1 MVRTQI
7 SLEKEAYE
15 AAKAEAERT
24 GISLAEFLRRSVAA
38 ALGEG
43 SRRKRPWL
51 RHAGALS
58 SDDRNASRTV
68 DQVVYGR
75 PRP

>member
-1 MVRTQI
+1 MIRTQI
-7 SLEKEAYE
+7 SLEEDAYD
-15 AAKAEAERT
+15 AAKAEAERK
-24 GISLAEFLRRSVAA
+24 GISLSEFLRRSVAA

-43 SRRKRPWL
+43 AGRKRPWL
-51 RHAGALS
+51 RHAGTLS
-58 SDDRNASRTV
+58 SGDSNASRTV

>member
-1 MVRTQI
+1 MIRTQI
-7 SLEKEAYE
+7 SLEKEAYD
-15 AAKAEAERT
+15 AAKAESERK
-24 GISLAEFLRRSVAA
+24 GISFAEFLRRSVAA

-51 RHAGALS
+51 RHAGALTS
-58 SDDRNASRTV
+58 GDPNASRTV

>member
-1 MVRTQI
+1 MIRTQI
-7 SLEKEAYE
+7 SLEKDAYD
-15 AAKAEAERT
+15 AAKAEAERK
-24 GISLAEFLRRSVAA
+24 GISLSEFLRRSVAA
-38 ALGEG
+38 ALGEA
-43 SRRKRPWL
+43 SDRKRPWL

-58 SDDRNASRTV
+58 SGDPNASRTV

>member
-1 MVRTQI
+1 MIRTQV

-24 GISLAEFLRRSVAA
+24 GISLAEFFRRSVAA
-38 ALGEG
+38 ALGEC

-51 RHAGALS
+51 RHAGVLNSGDS
-58 SDDRNASRTV
+58 SASGTV
-68 DQVVYGR
+68 DQVVYRR

>member
-1 MVRTQI
+1 MIRTQI
-7 SLEKEAYE
+7 SLEKEAYD

-58 SDDRNASRTV
+58 SGDSNASGTV
-68 DQVVYGR
+68 DQLVYGR
-75 PRP
+75 PRL